1 MIARLK
7 LPIGVKTLAARTIR
21 GIMRDD
27 VMGLSAELSFYVVLA
42 LFPLLACLIALARL
56 FLLENFVDA
65 TVNALAPFVP
75 AAGLD
80 VIRDFMTQGGDTSVI
95 GVSFLLA
102 LWSASTPFTRVTH
115 VMNRTYRVVEHRPW
129 WRLRLL
135 AVFLSVGL
143 SLFALASF
151 ALIVFGPE
159 LGEWIAGW
167 FGLSEVFVLVWKILQ
182 WPVAFV
188 LVATGIAFVYYFA
201 PNVDQ
206 DWVWITPGSIF
217 ATLCWFGA
225 SLGFRFYAV
234 NFGHY
239 EATYG
244 ALGGM
249 MLLLMWCYLSGIA
262 LLAGAELNAVIERAS
277 PWHLEAGPHVP
288 GQRVAIG
295 ARAERQYLQRLQEQG
310 RQPEES

>member
-7 LPIGVKTLAARTIR
+7 VPIGPKELAVRTIR

-27 VMGLSAELSFYVVLA
+27 VMGLSAELSFYLVLS
-42 LFPLLACLIALARL
+42 LFPLLACLIAVARL
-56 FLLENFVDA
+56 FFLENFVDTA
-65 TVNALAPFVP
+65 ISSLAPFVP
-75 AAGLD
+75 AAGLE
-80 VIRDFMTQGGDTSVI
+80 VIRNFMTQGGDTSVI
-95 GVSFLLA
+95 GVGFFLA
-102 LWSASTPFTRVTH
+102 LWSASTPFTRVAH

-129 WRLRLL
+129 WRIRLL

-143 SLFALASF
+143 SLFAVASF
-151 ALIVFGPE
+151 TLIVFGPE

-167 FGLSEVFVLVWKILQ
+167 FGLSEAFVWLWKILQ
-182 WPVAFV
+182 WPVAFI

-201 PNVDQ
+201 PNVEQ
-206 DWVWITPGSIF
+206 DWIWITPGSIL

-234 NFGHY
+234 NFGNY

-262 LLAGAELNAVIERAS
+262 LLAGAELNAAIERAS
-277 PWHLEAGPHVP
+277 PWHLEAGPHKP
-288 GQRVAIG
+288 GERVVIG
-295 ARAERQYLQRLQEQG
+295 PRAERRYLQRMQEQENE
-310 RQPEES
+310 QAV